1 MLGSVLTFAKLFAE
15 KSISQFMITI
25 VIFFL
30 IMMFAP
36 DSLSEF
42 IADKSGVPYAM
53 QIFSFSLAFIISLIL
68 RALFDIALYLFPDYC
83 EQRRE
88 RRKYRAINRI
98 IDNLNDEE
106 KILLSACLSNST
118 PTSLQKRNS
127 KVAKSLVEKGVLIP
141 PSAIIIKHV
150 QQHLPFQVSPEFWP
164 YLIKR
169 WDALEQKL
177 K

>member
-1 MLGSVLTFAKLFAE
+1 LLNFFAE

-53 QIFSFSLAFIISLIL
+53 QIFSFSLAFFISLIL

-88 RRKYRAINRI
+88 RKKYRAINRI

-106 KILLSACLSNST
+106 KILLSTCLSNST

-127 KVAKSLVEKGVLIP
+127 NAAKSLVEKGVLIP
-141 PSAIIIKHV
+141 PSAILIKHV

-164 YLIKR
+164 HLQKR
-169 WDALEQKL
+169 WDAFEQKL